1 MEKKKKGWQ
10 VFSLE
15 GLLAILNISFLL
27 AYFLLEHNYRGLSPA
42 FELVLAYTSLV
53 MMLPL
58 GILLSIGGPSQSD
71 AFVVFALIFLGL
83 NSICWGYCVA
93 WIVRKTNFQ
102 FSIRTLL
109 ILTTLI
115 AILVAL
121 LIAATN
127 T

>member
-1 MEKKKKGWQ
+1 MEKKKERQ

-15 GLLAILNISFLL
+15 GVLAILNISFLL
-27 AYFLLEHNYRGLSPA
+27 AYFLLGHHHRGFSPA

-58 GILLSIGGPSQSD
+58 GILLSVAGPSQSD
-71 AFVVFALIFLGL
+71 TSFVFGLIFLGL

-93 WIVRKTNFQ
+93 WIVRKTNYQ

-109 ILTTLI
+109 TLTTLV
-115 AILVAL
+115 AILVVLA
-121 LIAATN
+121 IAATK